1 MTTQAGET
9 RQGLLW
15 KQQHLA
21 PLPIPTGQ
29 PAKDLL
35 NLIWRKNDVY
45 LDVGS
50 FAMAAGWIVLSVGN
64 FLGGIISLSVLSQY
78 QLLGLWSLIMVI
90 PAIAFMAFMWWLY
103 SRAWRQPLRPPLR
116 FNRQRREVC
125 VTRPDGSF
133 WFVPWER
140 VHAIAPSATQL
151 GPYGAGTSG
160 ALILW
165 LPPEGQEHESYHP
178 DKEGWLMMTSPG
190 SGNSAMA
197 QWECIRSFMEI
208 GPQAV
213 PEPTVV
219 PNAGMTVWQS
229 YVHDYRTAVA
239 ERGPLP
245 AFLWEG
251 LGVIIFNGLLL
262 EYLLRKKLAHLPD
275 LTAPEAMEWSK
286 SLPPEQWAKP
296 SAELQRQS
304 QEVEVLRQRN
314 PQRSIIDIFT
324 EVRRV
329 TVMKPA

>member
-1 MTTQAGET
+1 MTTHAGET
-9 RQGLLW
+9 RQGPLW
-15 KQQHLA
+15 KQEHLA

-50 FAMAAGWIVLSVGN
+50 FAMAAGWLVLHFGTVVA
-64 FLGGIISLSVLSQY
+64 GIPGVLAGFY
-78 QLLGLWSLIMVI
+78 MGMPMGLIMVI
-90 PAIAFMAFMWWLY
+90 PGTAFMAFMWWLY
-103 SRAWRQPLRPPLR
+103 SRAWRLPLRPPLR

-165 LPPEGQEHESYHP
+165 FPLEGQEHESYHP
-178 DKEGWLMMTSPG
+178 DKEGWVMMTSPG

-229 YVHDYRTAVA
+229 YVHDYRKAVA
-239 ERGPLP
+239 KRGPLS

-251 LGVIIFNGLLL
+251 LGMIVFNDLLL
-262 EYLLRKKLAHLPD
+262 HYLYRKKLAHLPD
-275 LTAPEAMEWSK
+275 LTAPEAVEWSK
-286 SLPPEQWAKP
+286 PLPPEQWAKRSP
-296 SAELQRQS
+296 ELERAIAEQEAELAGES
-304 QEVEVLRQRN
+304 KD
-314 PQRSIIDIFT
+314 PQ
-324 EVRRV
+324 
-329 TVMKPA
+329 PAVQA

>member
-15 KQQHLA
+15 KQEHLA

-50 FAMAAGWIVLSVGN
+50 FAMGAGWLVLHFGTVVA
-64 FLGGIISLSVLSQY
+64 GIPGVLAGFY
-78 QLLGLWSLIMVI
+78 MGMPMGLIMVI
-90 PAIAFMAFMWWLY
+90 PGTAFMAFMWWLY
-103 SRAWRQPLRPPLR
+103 SRAWRLPLRPPLR

-160 ALILW
+160 ALIIW
-165 LPPEGQEHESYHP
+165 LPLEGQEHESYHP
-178 DKEGWLMMTSPG
+178 DKEGWVMMTSPG

-219 PNAGMTVWQS
+219 HNAGMTVWQS

-239 ERGPLP
+239 ERDPISV
-245 AFLWEG
+245 FLWEG
-251 LGVIIFNGLLL
+251 VVGLVIVNTLLL

-275 LTAPEAMEWSK
+275 ITAPEAMEWSK
-286 SLPPEQWAKP
+286 PLPPEQWAKRSP
-296 SAELQRQS
+296 ELERAIAEREAELAGES
-304 QEVEVLRQRN
+304 TAV
-314 PQRSIIDIFT
+314 
-324 EVRRV
+324 
-329 TVMKPA
+329 PA